1 MAIKLELEIEEIN
14 GILTGLGELPAKT
27 GAYNLM
33 LKIKQ
38 QADPQVPAPEK
49 TDETPAS

>member
-49 TDETPAS
+49 KDETPAS

>member
-1 MAIKLELEIEEIN
+1 MAIKLELEIEEVN
-14 GILTGLGELPAKT
+14 GILAGLGELPAKT

-38 QADPQVPAPEK
+38 QADPQVPPQEAPSEQ
-49 TDETPAS
+49 PQS